1 MIHVTLKD
9 VWRNSIYI
17 LIVYDTIWG
26 YKEICPTVFFIVDSL
41 KWDIID
47 NNKFKKDIIVMCG
60 EPSPGLTI
68 EKANELFSK
77 IETEKDIADLYA
89 EVENKAWWIED
100 EQYDYDVGTDEYKVA
115 REKTRMWFS
124 LSDKL
129 KEAGFN
135 AKMPGGTFYLYVAYI

>member
-1 MIHVTLKD
+1 M
-9 VWRNSIYI
+9 
-17 LIVYDTIWG
+17 
-26 YKEICPTVFFIVDSL
+26 E
-41 KWDIID
+41 
-47 NNKFKKDIIVMCG
+47 NNKLKKDIIVMCG

-100 EQYDYDVGTDEYKVA
+100 EQYYYDVGTDEYKVA

-129 KEAGFN
+129 KEMIFVILKSEGIVIPDKGQIAVLEPFMKRNGYKN
-135 AKMPGGTFYLYVAYI
+135 GGGWWIKE

>member
-1 MIHVTLKD
+1 MQE
-9 VWRNSIYI
+9 RI
-17 LIVYDTIWG
+17 LTM
-26 YKEICPTVFFIVDSL
+26 E
-41 KWDIID
+41 
-47 NNKFKKDIIVMCG
+47 NNKLKKDIIVMCG

-129 KEAGFN
+129 KEMIFVILKSEGIVIPDKGQIAVLEPFMKRNGYKN
-135 AKMPGGTFYLYVAYI
+135 GSGWWIKE

>member
-1 MIHVTLKD
+1 M
-9 VWRNSIYI
+9 
-17 LIVYDTIWG
+17 
-26 YKEICPTVFFIVDSL
+26 E
-41 KWDIID
+41 
-47 NNKFKKDIIVMCG
+47 NNKLKKDIIVMCG

-129 KEAGFN
+129 KEMIFVILKSEGIVIPDKGQIAVLEPFMKRNGYKN
-135 AKMPGGTFYLYVAYI
+135 GSGWWIKE